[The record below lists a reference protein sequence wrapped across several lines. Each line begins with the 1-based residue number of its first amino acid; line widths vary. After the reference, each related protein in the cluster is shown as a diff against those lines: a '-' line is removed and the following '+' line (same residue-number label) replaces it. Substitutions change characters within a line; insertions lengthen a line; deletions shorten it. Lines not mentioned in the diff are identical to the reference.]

1 MVSMSPAVR
10 RRRKGVRRTDTGPR
24 VVLVHGDAEVA
35 SWPLA
40 GWDRPDLAVVDEL
53 ARWQLA
59 ARRLGCSIQLRSACV
74 ELLELLD
81 LLGLGEV
88 LSGAAGLRGEAG
100 GEAEVGEQI
109 GVEEVVMPDDP
120 IA

>member
-1 MVSMSPAVR
+1 M
-10 RRRKGVRRTDTGPR
+10 
-24 VVLVHGDAEVA
+24 VVLVRGDIEVE

-40 GWDRPDLAVVDEL
+40 QPDLSAVDEL

-59 ARRLGCSIQLRSACV
+59 ARRLGCSIRLRNACV

-88 LSGAAGLRGEAG
+88 VSGTAGLCGEAG
-100 GEAEVGEQI
+100 GEAEGGEQV
-109 GVEEVVMPDDP
+109 GVEEVVMPNDP
-120 IA
+120 AA

>member
-1 MVSMSPAVR
+1 M
-10 RRRKGVRRTDTGPR
+10 RRTDTGAI

-40 GWDRPDLAVVDEL
+40 GCDRPDLAVVDEL

-59 ARRLGCSIQLRSACV
+59 ARRLGYSIRLRDACA

-81 LLGLGEV
+81 LLDLGEV
-88 LSGAAGLRGEAG
+88 VSGTAGLGREAG
-100 GEAEVGEQI
+100 GQAEGGEQG
-109 GVEEVVMPDDP
+109 GVEKIVMPDDP
-120 IA
+120 VA

>member
-1 MVSMSPAVR
+1 M
-10 RRRKGVRRTDTGPR
+10 
-24 VVLVHGDAEVA
+24 VVLVRGDTEVT

-40 GWDRPDLAVVDEL
+40 QCDRPDLSVVDEL

-59 ARRLGCSIQLRSACV
+59 ARRLGCSIRLRDACV
-74 ELLELLD
+74 ELVELLD

-88 LSGAAGLRGEAG
+88 VSGIVGLPGEVGREAEG
-100 GEAEVGEQI
+100 GEQG

-120 IA
+120 VA